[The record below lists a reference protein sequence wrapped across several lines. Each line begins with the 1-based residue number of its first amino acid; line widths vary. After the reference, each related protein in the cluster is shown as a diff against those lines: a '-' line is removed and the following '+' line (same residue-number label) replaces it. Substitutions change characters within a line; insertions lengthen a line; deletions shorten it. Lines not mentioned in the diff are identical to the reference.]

1 MANTDWPNKSLKIE
15 REEEKTAAYQEGKEA
30 GANEALQ
37 IGEGIQARLTSKQ
50 KREAFDKF
58 VIDWRKQNSLEGTD
72 VMPPNEVVPLWMRR
86 AEGKNEGMTI
96 AGGPYR
102 MNKEGNAEVWKFGGP
117 NYHYNPMPKSYYDL
131 IKSVKGMN
139 FKKADAAAGT
149 KIINELPR
157 GGWPS
162 RNSHR
167 GLVDKDTLLDTMRRA
182 TAAFQA
188 QYVRGDLNF
197 HPRRG

>member
-1 MANTDWPNKSLKIE
+1 MAISNDWTNKSLKIQQE
-15 REEEKTAAYQEGKEA
+15 IEKADAYQAGVKNVLMMIGQHASPYIPQERPREGV
-30 GANEALQ
+30 G
-37 IGEGIQARLTSKQ
+37 
-50 KREAFDKF
+50 
-58 VIDWRKQNSLEGTD
+58 GTD
-72 VMPPNEVVPLWMRR
+72 EHPFDDFGNDRNRPVINP
-86 AEGKNEGMTI
+86 ATGKPEWAGTNKGMTI

-102 MNKEGNAEVWKFGGP
+102 MNKEGNVDEVWEFGGP

-167 GLVDKDTLLDTMRRA
+167 GLVDDNKLIDTMKRA
-182 TAAFQA
+182 TAAFKA
-188 QYVRGDLNF
+188 
-197 HPRRG
+197 

>member
-1 MANTDWPNKSLKIE
+1 MALTWDDKEKELANANMMIAGTTRGPGGSPGQRWDGLDRNPKPGDVLFGVEKGGQTFFEFLK
-15 REEEKTAAYQEGKEA
+15 
-30 GANEALQ
+30 AL
-37 IGEGIQARLTSKQ
+37 GLDRN
-50 KREAFDKF
+50 DK
-58 VIDWRKQNSLEGTD
+58 
-72 VMPPNEVVPLWMRR
+72 
-86 AEGKNEGMTI
+86 I

-117 NYHYNPMPKSYYDL
+117 NYHYLPMPKSYYDL
-131 IKSVKGMN
+131 IESVRGMN

-167 GLVDKDTLLDTMRRA
+167 GVVDDDKLLDTMKRA
-182 TAAFQA
+182 TAAFKA
-188 QYVRGDLNF
+188 
-197 HPRRG
+197 

>member
-86 AEGKNEGMTI
+86 AEGKNEDMTI
-96 AGGPYR
+96 AGQPEFNSFMDR
-102 MNKEGNAEVWKFGGP
+102 
-117 NYHYNPMPKSYYDL
+117 
-131 IKSVKGMN
+131 
-139 FKKADAAAGT
+139 FKKGSSNPKA
-149 KIINELPR
+149 
-157 GGWPS
+157 PS
-162 RNSHR
+162 LNHHSPEAQKLILSTGSRI
-167 GLVDKDTLLDTMRRA
+167 RA
-182 TAAFQA
+182 M
-188 QYVRGDLNF
+188 
-197 HPRRG
+197 